1 MSVHRRTVLTGML
14 GTSALVAAPA
24 ILRAQGA
31 PMKIGFLTVKTGPLA
46 SGGIQME
53 QGLTLYLKERNNML
67 AGRPVQL
74 FTGDSGGAP
83 AVARTKMQEFVEK
96 ENIACLI
103 GPLATAEAL
112 AIDDYIRDK
121 QVPTLSV
128 AAAEDMTQ
136 RKANPWFCRAT
147 SSSAQCSYPMGDYAA
162 KELGY
167 KRAAMIA
174 DDLAYGHELNAGFQR
189 AFEDAGGKV
198 VQKLWPPL
206 NAPDYGS
213 YIAQIKS
220 NIDCLFIG
228 FAGSNGFKFLKQY
241 REYGGKLPILG
252 GMTAI
257 DESLLQQMGD
267 DGLGCYSTC
276 FYSAQIDTPTN
287 KKFVDGMQRDYK
299 VDPGMYAVVD
309 LHQRRGAGG
318 RAQDDRRPDR
328 GQARADQ
335 GVARKQGRGYR
346 ARPGAVRQVR
356 QRDRQR
362 LHPPGREE
370 RRPLREC
377 RGEDLSRCQPVLD
390 LRPRGIPQAPRLQS
404 RDLAGQQEYRT
415 VRRKPIAA
423 PCPRA
428 EPRRLIKNKPSRGKM
443 P

>member
-14 GTSALVAAPA
+14 GTSALVVAPA

-53 QGLTLYLKERNNML
+53 QGLTLYLKERNNVL

-136 RKANPWFCRAT
+136 RKANPWFVRAT
-147 SSSAQCSYPMGDYAA
+147 SSSAQCSYAMGDYAA

-206 NAPDYGS
+206 VSPDYGT
-213 YIAQIKS
+213 YIAQLKQNVDVI
-220 NIDCLFIG
+220 FIG
-228 FAGSNGFKFLKQY
+228 FAGSNGFKFFKQY
-241 REYGGKLPILG
+241 KEYGGNKPILG
-252 GMTAI
+252 GMTAV
-257 DESLLQQMGD
+257 DEALLQQMGD
-267 DGLGCYSTC
+267 EALGMISTC
-276 FYSAQIDTPTN
+276 WYSAQIDTPTN
-287 KKFVDGMQRDYK
+287 KKFVEGMNRDYK
-299 VDPGMYAVVD
+299 VDPGFYA
-309 LHQRRGAGG
+309 A
-318 RAQDDRRPDR
+318 AT
-328 GQARADQ
+328 
-335 GVARKQGRGYR
+335 YTN
-346 ARPGAVRQVR
+346 GAVLEAALQKISAKIEDKDALMAALRASNKVETARGPVSFDKYGNVIGNVYIRKVEKKGRNLDNTVIKTYPNLSQIWTY
-356 QRDRQR
+356 DPHEF
-362 LHPPGREE
+362 LKHPVYNRETWPGNKN
-370 RRPLREC
+370 L
-377 RGEDLSRCQPVLD
+377 
-390 LRPRGIPQAPRLQS
+390 
-404 RDLAGQQEYRT
+404 
-415 VRRKPIAA
+415 
-423 PCPRA
+423 
-428 EPRRLIKNKPSRGKM
+428 EP
-443 P
+443 

>member
-14 GTSALVAAPA
+14 GASALVAAPA

-53 QGLTLYLKERNNML
+53 QGLTLYLKERNNVL

-136 RKANPWFCRAT
+136 RKANPWFVRAT
-147 SSSAQCSYPMGDYAA
+147 SSSAQCSYAMGDYAA

-206 NAPDYGS
+206 VSPDYGT
-213 YIAQIKS
+213 YIAQLKQNVDVI
-220 NIDCLFIG
+220 FIG
-228 FAGSNGFKFLKQY
+228 FAGSNGFKFFKQY
-241 REYGGKLPILG
+241 KEYGGNTPILG
-252 GMTAI
+252 GMTAV
-257 DESLLQQMGD
+257 DEALLQQMGD
-267 DGLGCYSTC
+267 EALGMISTC
-276 FYSAQIDTPTN
+276 WYSAQIDTPTN
-287 KKFVDGMQRDYK
+287 KKFVEGMNRDYK
-299 VDPGMYAVVD
+299 VDPGFYAAATYTNGAVLEAALQKISAKIEDKDALMAALRASNKVETARGPVSFD
-309 LHQRRGAGG
+309 KYGNVIGNVYIRRVEKKGG
-318 RAQDDRRPDR
+318 RYVNTVAKIYPDVSQFWTYDPEEFLKHPVFNR
-328 GQARADQ
+328 ETW
-335 GVARKQGRGYR
+335 
-346 ARPGAVRQVR
+346 PG
-356 QRDRQR
+356 
-362 LHPPGREE
+362 
-370 RRPLREC
+370 
-377 RGEDLSRCQPVLD
+377 SKN
-390 LRPRGIPQAPRLQS
+390 I
-404 RDLAGQQEYRT
+404 
-415 VRRKPIAA
+415 
-423 PCPRA
+423 
-428 EPRRLIKNKPSRGKM
+428 EP
-443 P
+443 

>member
-1 MSVHRRTVLTGML
+1 MTIQRRALLKGIL
-14 GTSALVAAPA
+14 GASALVAAPA
-24 ILRAQGA
+24 ILRAQTG

-53 QGLTLYLKERNNML
+53 QGLTLYLKERNNVL

-74 FTGDSGGAP
+74 FTGDSAGAP

-121 QVPTLSV
+121 QIPTLSV

-147 SSSAQCSYPMGDYAA
+147 SSSAQCSYPMGDFAA
-162 KELGY
+162 KELKF

-299 VDPGMYAVVD
+299 VDPGMYASSTYTNGAVLEAALKTINARIEDKNALIKALRENKVEDTARGPVRFDKYGNVVGNIYI
-309 LHQRRGAGG
+309 RRVEKKGG
-318 RAQDDRRPDR
+318 RYVNAVVKTYPDVS
-328 GQARADQ
+328 QFWTYNADEFLKNP
-335 GVARKQGRGYR
+335 VYNRESW
-346 ARPGAVRQVR
+346 PG
-356 QRDRQR
+356 
-362 LHPPGREE
+362 GKN
-370 RRPLREC
+370 
-377 RGEDLSRCQPVLD
+377 
-390 LRPRGIPQAPRLQS
+390 I
-404 RDLAGQQEYRT
+404 
-415 VRRKPIAA
+415 
-423 PCPRA
+423 
-428 EPRRLIKNKPSRGKM
+428 EP
-443 P
+443 